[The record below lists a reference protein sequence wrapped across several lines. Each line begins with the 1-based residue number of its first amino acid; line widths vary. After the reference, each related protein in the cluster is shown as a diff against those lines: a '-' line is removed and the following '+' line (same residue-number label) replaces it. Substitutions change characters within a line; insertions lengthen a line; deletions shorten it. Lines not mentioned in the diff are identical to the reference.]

1 MISYVNMSALT
12 PLASNHNQTTV
23 HSQNEYD
30 SSLSLVFDFITNN
43 SSNAPS
49 EDSSSQSIDEDSS
62 YIDKDFFSSMRLYN
76 KKVVAIINK
85 RKFNKPSDEHSA
97 PHIEFLSPPPELM
110 FA

>member
-1 MISYVNMSALT
+1 MRREVNNIFSKTITWLTIITFVMISYVNMSALT

-30 SSLSLVFDFITNN
+30 SSLSLVFDYITNN

-76 KKVVAIINK
+76 KKVD
-85 RKFNKPSDEHSA
+85 RKSVV
-97 PHIEFLSPPPELM
+97 
-110 FA
+110 